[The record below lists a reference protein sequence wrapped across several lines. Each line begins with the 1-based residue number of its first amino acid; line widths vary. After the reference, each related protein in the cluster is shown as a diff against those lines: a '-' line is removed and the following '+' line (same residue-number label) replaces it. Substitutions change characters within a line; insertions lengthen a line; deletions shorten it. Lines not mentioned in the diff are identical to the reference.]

1 MISVTFRASA
11 KGDLVG
17 PVANPSVVAFRGTKV
32 LPSACASVR
41 DLAGCPATAE
51 TYMSTPTFHSS
62 LFDPRIKSRN
72 SVINSRKTA
81 SLISRGAGEI
91 DRISS
96 LSRYMEELVTGPGGL
111 LSRGLLEH
119 HATSYGA
126 LPANKTRAR
135 ISRRDP

>member
-41 DLAGCPATAE
+41 DLAGSPVTAE

-62 LFDPRIKSRN
+62 LFDRELRVAI
-72 SVINSRKTA
+72 A
-81 SLISRGAGEI
+81 
-91 DRISS
+91 
-96 LSRYMEELVTGPGGL
+96 LSTPE
-111 LSRGLLEH
+111 
-119 HATSYGA
+119 
-126 LPANKTRAR
+126 K
-135 ISRRDP
+135 RRL